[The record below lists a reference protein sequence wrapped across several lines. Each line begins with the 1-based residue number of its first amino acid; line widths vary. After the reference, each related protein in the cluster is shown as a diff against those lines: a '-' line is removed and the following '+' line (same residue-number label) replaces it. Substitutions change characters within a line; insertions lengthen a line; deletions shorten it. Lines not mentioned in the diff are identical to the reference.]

1 MSDKNKAFS
10 AENTVLRTFAANASL
25 MRDLIA
31 SFDQQLDDA
40 HRIASAASLNGA
52 QKEIRSVV
60 VTGLGGS
67 GIGGKIISQLVQND
81 CAIPIVV
88 NNDYLLPNFAG
99 VHTLVV
105 VSSYSGNTEET
116 VSAMRDALTRGCQ
129 IACISSGGAVTALA
143 EEHQLD
149 LIAIPGG
156 QPPRSQFGYSAVALL
171 RIFDTYGIAAGCFAP
186 SSGLGSFIRAVSA
199 QSEQRAKALAEKIGD
214 RTPVIYSEAS
224 NEGIAVRW
232 RQQLNENAKRLCWHH
247 VYPEM
252 NHNELVGWEG
262 GDASVAV
269 ILLRSEDDHP
279 RSVARMNISE
289 TLFLRKGALLE
300 NIVAQ
305 GETRL
310 ERAFD
315 LIHLGDWLSLVMA
328 ERDGINPVSID
339 AIDYLKDALSKLP

>member
-1 MSDKNKAFS
+1 
-10 AENTVLRTFAANASL
+10 

-31 SFDQQLDDA
+31 TFDQQLDDA
-40 HRIASAASLNGA
+40 HRIAAAAPMKGLCT
-52 QKEIRSVV
+52 EIRSVV

-67 GIGGKIISQLVQND
+67 GIGGKIVSQIVQDD
-81 CAIPIVV
+81 CAIPVVV
-88 NNDYLLPNFAG
+88 NNDYLLPHFANA
-99 VHTLVV
+99 HTLVV

-129 IACISSGGAVTALA
+129 VACISSGGTVTALA
-143 EEHQLD
+143 HEHQLD

-156 QPPRSQFGYSAVALL
+156 QPPRSQFGYSAIALL
-171 RIFDTYGIAAGCFAP
+171 RIFDAYGIAPGCFAP
-186 SSGLGSFIRAVSA
+186 TAGLGAFIRAVSA
-199 QSEQRAKALAEKIGD
+199 QSEERAKTLAENIGD
-214 RTPVIYSEAS
+214 RTPVIYAEAR
-224 NEGIAVRW
+224 NEGVAVRW

-269 ILLRSEDDHP
+269 LMLRSDDDHP

-289 TLFLRKGALLE
+289 TLFLRKGALIE
-300 NIVAQ
+300 NIIAQ
-305 GETRL
+305 GESRL
-310 ERAFD
+310 ERTFD